1 MAGRRNLFLK
11 ISRSVP
17 ELVLAPSPHLLEVS
31 NKSLEHLRGWRD
43 MEQEMSHYMAI
54 TVAVCS
60 FFSTSGI
67 KCRDNSRGLCLGSAQ
82 SSPCC
87 LWASSRLL
95 TAVTGCRSSA
105 FLFACLQV
113 TAIYFAKCCLLSEA
127 RLCIREISVCFDMHP
142 SVAWFKKERFICQ
155 ALKS

>member
-60 FFSTSGI
+60 F
-67 KCRDNSRGLCLGSAQ
+67 LA
-82 SSPCC
+82 
-87 LWASSRLL
+87 
-95 TAVTGCRSSA
+95 
-105 FLFACLQV
+105 LQV
-113 TAIYFAKCCLLSEA
+113 LKVETTAGGYVWGLLRA
-127 RLCIREISVCFDMHP
+127 ALAVCG
-142 SVAWFKKERFICQ
+142 Q
-155 ALKS
+155 AADS